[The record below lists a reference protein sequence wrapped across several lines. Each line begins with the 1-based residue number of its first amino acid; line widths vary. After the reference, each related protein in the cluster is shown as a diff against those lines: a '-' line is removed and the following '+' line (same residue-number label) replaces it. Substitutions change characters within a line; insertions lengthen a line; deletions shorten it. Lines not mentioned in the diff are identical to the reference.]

1 MSFSGSYS
9 FSFGAGKGLQREI
22 SKSTRRCTAKDIYKL
37 EWILKSAQKTRK
49 VWGQKY
55 YVLQKTN
62 CNTLKNAKKEQTE
75 GTRTK

>member
-49 VWGQKY
+49 VGVKNIMY
-55 YVLQKTN
+55 Y
-62 CNTLKNAKKEQTE
+62 KKQIVIH
-75 GTRTK
+75 

>member
-1 MSFSGSYS
+1 MMSFSGSYS

-49 VWGQKY
+49 VGGKNIMY
-55 YVLQKTN
+55 Y
-62 CNTLKNAKKEQTE
+62 KKQIVIH
-75 GTRTK
+75 